1 MVMRGLAPTLATSG
15 HARLLAS
22 RDDVSSG
29 FSTLLL
35 TSALSVLFI
44 CLFVGWLGIFL
55 VQYFFIPVDLQK
67 TTDR

>member
-1 MVMRGLAPTLATSG
+1 MRGLAPTLATSG

-44 CLFVGWLGIFL
+44 CLFVRWLGIFL
-55 VQYFFIPVDLQK
+55 VQYFLYQ
-67 TTDR
+67 